1 MPSSKSLSKSSY
13 RRYLYISHGISKIK
27 TFSYFFKNH
36 SLRYIPIPS
45 LVKYFE
51 FFNRSASEGMLAWGM
66 KEKSL
71 EAQIIARNSKLP
83 LIRIEDGFLRSV
95 HPGDNSPYS
104 IVIDD
109 LGIYYDASRLS
120 RLDHHIVEV
129 LSNDELIRVKQI
141 KDLWIS
147 HEASKYNH
155 APDFKLR
162 SYLVDPRS
170 LDSRLLDSRS
180 VDLQSSSATNALTP
194 SLNETSDPYVL
205 VIDQTVGDASI
216 KYGLADESSFQLML
230 SKALADHPD
239 KKVLV
244 KTHPEVVSGK
254 KKGHFDLIEL
264 AKHPQ
269 IEVISEDCHIPSL
282 LKHASAVYTVTSQ
295 VGFEALIWG
304 KPVHTFGMPFYA
316 GWGLTNDHLPRP
328 SHRSSLMRSAGVES
342 INLEQLIHA
351 ALVRYPRY
359 LNPQTN
365 ESCEVEDLIEYL
377 GLKRKQRFFL
387 AHSTMTIGFSFYKK
401 NVLRRFAPNIQLIPS
416 IKNLKNTAEKSVQL
430 IWGHSDLLCSRGSTE
445 NNHITESIIRAEDG
459 FIRSVGLGAE
469 LIQPQ
474 SWVFDRTG
482 IYYDASQPSDLEL
495 LLQSGHFDQ
504 ALLGRADLLRQ
515 KIITSGI
522 SKYNLSNKNIDV
534 DSLLNKLQLIDKRII
549 LVPGQV
555 ESDASISYGC
565 VDIKTNL
572 ALLKKVRSDCP
583 DAYVIYK
590 PHPDVVAKL
599 RGSKNSLEE
608 YSDHCDEVITNIDIN
623 QLLTLVNE
631 VHTMTSLTGFE
642 ALLRNKKVV
651 CYGQP
656 FYSGWGLTSDLHP
669 HPRRTRKVSLDE
681 LVAASL
687 ILYPTYLS
695 SKDWSFST
703 PEKII
708 DEILTKR
715 EFLDHKTH
723 YLSFSRFKQ
732 SVIRLGISRY
742 NSYRKR

>member
-1 MPSSKSLSKSSY
+1 MLSSKSSLKSSLG
-13 RRYLYISHGISKIK
+13 RYIYVSYGMSKIK
-27 TFSYFFKNH
+27 TLPYFFKNY
-36 SLRYIPIPS
+36 SLRYIPFS
-45 LVKYFE
+45 CLVKYFE
-51 FFNRSASEGMLAWGM
+51 FFNRSASKGMLAWGM
-66 KEKSL
+66 KKKSL
-71 EAQIIARNSKLP
+71 EAEVIARNSKLP

-95 HPGDNSPYS
+95 QPGDNSPYS

-109 LGIYYDASRLS
+109 LGIYYDASKPS
-120 RLDHHIVEV
+120 RLDHHVVEV
-129 LSNDELIRVKQI
+129 LSNDELLRVKKI
-141 KDLWIS
+141 KDLWKS
-147 HEASKYNH
+147 HEVSKYNH
-155 APDFKLR
+155 APDFMFK
-162 SYLVDPRS
+162 SDLVDSRS
-170 LDSRLLDSRS
+170 LDSRS
-180 VDLQSSSATNALTP
+180 VDSRLFDLQSSSENNALSPSFHETP
-194 SLNETSDPYVL
+194 DPYVL

-216 KYGLADESSFQLML
+216 KYGLADENSFQLML
-230 SKALADHPD
+230 SQALANYPD

-264 AKHPQ
+264 AKYPQ
-269 IEVISEDCHIPSL
+269 IKVISEDCHLPSL

-295 VGFEALIWG
+295 VGFEALIWD
-304 KPVHTFGMPFYA
+304 KPVHTFGMPFYV
-316 GWGLTNDHLPRP
+316 GWGLTNDHLLRP
-328 SHRSSLMRSAGVES
+328 SHRSSLMRSARVES

-387 AHSTMTIGFSFYKK
+387 PKSAITVGFSFYKK
-401 NVLRRFAPNIQLIPS
+401 KILNRFAPNIQLVNS
-416 IKNLKNTAEKSVQL
+416 IKNPKNITEKSVQL
-430 IWGHSDLLCSRGSTE
+430 IWGHSDLLGSKDSTE
-445 NNHITESIIRAEDG
+445 NNHITQSIIRVEDG

-482 IYYDASQPSDLEL
+482 IYYDASRPSDLEL
-495 LLQSGHFDQ
+495 LLQSGNFDQ
-504 ALLGRADLLRQ
+504 ALLRRADQLRQ
-515 KIITSGI
+515 KIIASGI
-522 SKYNLSNKNIDV
+522 SKYNLLNKNVDV
-534 DSLLNKLQLIDKRII
+534 DSLLNKLQLIDKRVI

-608 YSDHCDEVITNIDIN
+608 YSEHSDEVITSIDIN
-623 QLLTLVNE
+623 ELLTVVDE

-695 SKDWSFST
+695 SKDWSFTT

-708 DEILTKR
+708 DEILNKR
-715 EFLDHKTH
+715 EFLDHKSH
-723 YLSFSRFKQ
+723 HLSFSRLKQ
-732 SVIRLGISRY
+732 FVIRLGISLY
-742 NSYRKR
+742 NSYRKK

>member
-1 MPSSKSLSKSSY
+1 MLSSKSSPK
-13 RRYLYISHGISKIK
+13 RYVYISYGMSKIK
-27 TFSYFFKNH
+27 TLPYFFRNY
-36 SLRYIPIPS
+36 SLRYIPFS
-45 LVKYFE
+45 CLVKYFE
-51 FFNRSASEGMLAWGM
+51 FFNQSASKGMLAWGM
-66 KEKSL
+66 KDKSL
-71 EAQIIARNSKLP
+71 EAEVIARDSKLS
-83 LIRIEDGFLRSV
+83 LKRIEDGFLRSIY
-95 HPGDNSPYS
+95 PGDNSPYS

-109 LGIYYDASRLS
+109 LGIYYDASQPS
-120 RLDHHIVEV
+120 RLDHQVVEV
-129 LSNDELIRVKQI
+129 LSNDELIRAKKI
-141 KDLWIS
+141 KELWIS
-147 HEASKYNH
+147 HEVSKYNH
-155 APDFKLR
+155 SPDFKFR
-162 SYLVDPRS
+162 GDLVDSRS
-170 LDSRLLDSRS
+170 LDSRSVVSRLFDSE
-180 VDLQSSSATNALTP
+180 SSSATIALTP
-194 SLNETSDPYVL
+194 SLNETPDPYVL
-205 VIDQTVGDASI
+205 VIDQTMGDASI
-216 KYGLADESSFQLML
+216 KYGLADKSSFQLML
-230 SKALADHPD
+230 SQAMADYPD
-239 KKVLV
+239 YKIVL

-254 KKGHFDLIEL
+254 KKGHFNLIEL

-269 IEVISEDCHIPSL
+269 IEVIAEDCNLPSL

-304 KPVHTFGMPFYA
+304 KSVHTFGMPFYA

-328 SHRSSLMRSAGVES
+328 GHRSSLMRSKRVES
-342 INLEQLIHA
+342 INLEQLIYA
-351 ALVRYPRY
+351 VLVRYPRY

-377 GLKRKQRFFL
+377 GLKRKQQFFL

-401 NVLRRFAPNIQLIPS
+401 KVLRRFAPNIQAINS
-416 IKNLKNTAEKSVQL
+416 NKNLKNMAEKSVQL
-430 IWGHSDLLCSRGSTE
+430 IWGHSDLLGSKDSTE
-445 NNHITESIIRAEDG
+445 NNHITQSIIRVEDG

-482 IYYDASQPSDLEL
+482 IYYDTSRPSDLEL
-495 LLQSGHFDQ
+495 LLQSGNFDQ
-504 ALLGRADLLRQ
+504 ALLRRADQLRQ
-515 KIITSGI
+515 KIIASSI
-522 SKYNLSNKNIDV
+522 SKYNLLNKDIGE
-534 DSLLNKLQLIDKRII
+534 DSLLNKLQLIDKRVI

-555 ESDASISYGC
+555 ESDASINYGC

-583 DAYVIYK
+583 DAYLIYK

-608 YSDHCDEVITNIDIN
+608 YSDYCDEVITNIDIN

-687 ILYPTYLS
+687 ILYPTYLR

-708 DEILTKR
+708 DEILIKR

-732 SVIRLGISRY
+732 SVIRLGISLY

>member
-1 MPSSKSLSKSSY
+1 MLSSKSLSKSSP
-13 RRYLYISHGISKIK
+13 RRYVYISYGISKIK
-27 TFSYFFKNH
+27 TLPYFFK
-36 SLRYIPIPS
+36 SQRLRYIPIPS

-51 FFNRSASEGMLAWGM
+51 FFNRSASEGMLSWGM

-71 EAQIIARNSKLP
+71 EAEVIARDSKLP
-83 LIRIEDGFLRSV
+83 LIRIEDGILRSIQ
-95 HPGDNSPYS
+95 PGDNSPCS

-109 LGIYYDASRLS
+109 LGIYYDARKTS
-120 RLDHHIVEV
+120 RLDHHVVEV

-147 HEASKYNH
+147 HEVSKYNH

-162 SYLVDPRS
+162 SDLVDPRS
-170 LDSRLLDSRS
+170 LDSRSVDSKS
-180 VDLQSSSATNALTP
+180 VDLQSSTATNALTP
-194 SLNETSDPYVL
+194 SLNETPPPYVL

-230 SKALADHPD
+230 SQALADYPD
-239 KKVLV
+239 HKIVL

-254 KKGHFDLIEL
+254 KKGHFNLIEL

-269 IEVISEDCHIPSL
+269 IEVIAEDCHLPSL

-328 SHRSSLMRSAGVES
+328 SHRSSLMKSARVES

-351 ALVRYPRY
+351 ALVKYPIY

-401 NVLRRFAPNIQLIPS
+401 KVLRRFAPNIQLIHS
-416 IKNLKNTAEKSVQL
+416 IKNPKNTTEKSAQL
-430 IWGHSDLLCSRGSTE
+430 IWGHSNCLGLTDSTE
-445 NNHITESIIRAEDG
+445 SNNITKSIIRVEDG

-482 IYYDASQPSDLEL
+482 IYYDASRPSDLEL

-522 SKYNLSNKNIDV
+522 S
-534 DSLLNKLQLIDKRII
+534 
-549 LVPGQV
+549 
-555 ESDASISYGC
+555 
-565 VDIKTNL
+565 
-572 ALLKKVRSDCP
+572 
-583 DAYVIYK
+583 
-590 PHPDVVAKL
+590 
-599 RGSKNSLEE
+599 
-608 YSDHCDEVITNIDIN
+608 
-623 QLLTLVNE
+623 
-631 VHTMTSLTGFE
+631 M
-642 ALLRNKKVV
+642 
-651 CYGQP
+651 
-656 FYSGWGLTSDLHP
+656 
-669 HPRRTRKVSLDE
+669 RT
-681 LVAASL
+681 
-687 ILYPTYLS
+687 
-695 SKDWSFST
+695 
-703 PEKII
+703 
-708 DEILTKR
+708 
-715 EFLDHKTH
+715 
-723 YLSFSRFKQ
+723 
-732 SVIRLGISRY
+732 
-742 NSYRKR
+742 